1 MSLPG
6 KTSCLPSRKESNG
19 GFASEISP
27 FSIRNNLRKFA
38 TPNGKFV
45 GEIMADIEA
54 HESKLYAEFA
64 PLYDNVFGK
73 TCYNRL
79 ETVTEN
85 LGIPQATKA
94 LKVGAGPGTSLPA
107 YPLPRGTTG
116 A

>member
-64 PLYDNVFGK
+64 PLYDKVFGK
-73 TCYNRL
+73 IFYNRL
-79 ETVTEN
+79 EYVFDN
-85 LGIPQATKA
+85 LGIPPGAKV
-94 LKVGAGPGTSLPA
+94 LVVGAGTGTSMQA
-107 YPLPRGTTG
+107 YTLY
-116 A
+116 